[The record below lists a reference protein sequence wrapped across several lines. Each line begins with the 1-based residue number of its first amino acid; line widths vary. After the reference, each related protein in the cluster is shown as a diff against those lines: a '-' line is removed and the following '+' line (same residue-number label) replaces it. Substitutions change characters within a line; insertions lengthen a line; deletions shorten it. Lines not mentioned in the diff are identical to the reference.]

1 MTIVTNQSNK
11 LSTYNLPIFKSELT
25 KDIELRVL
33 GTPEEPWFIAKDI
46 ALMLEY
52 KDTKK
57 AVDDNIDK
65 EDILTYKQLVEN
77 TGDSQSPLKIQPQ
90 TKLINESGLYSLIL
104 RSKLEKAKI
113 FKRWVTSEVIP
124 SIRKTGQYKIEESI
138 QQRLD
143 NLQQTVETVTNENL
157 KIKSTY
163 SHLAELHDQLR
174 MKRNYHKFKKGNCVY
189 IITDRW
195 REKDYLKIGYT
206 DNINERLRTY
216 RTSMPHLNIEYL
228 IYLTEHKILEKCL
241 MLKYSAKLV
250 QKNHEYVIDASVET
264 LVKSIKS
271 LTKYLN
277 IDAKEENELALY
289 NEPYKVYNLVFVDQD
304 GNIEDNTDAIDI
316 DLESEEK
323 KNKCESEPEPE
334 PEPEVE
340 QKTEPEIYKCDLC
353 PKEYKSEGTLVNHL
367 KKVHNQVKDDGKTC
381 QICKK
386 IFRDRGK
393 RNRHIQAVHE
403 NNNKVKCLE
412 CDKEFSSNDSMMYHI
427 RNVHKKIGMSKCDE
441 CGKVCSS
448 IGNLKKHIAQIHD
461 KTTSVTCDICEKK
474 FNSQCNLTQHIIKV
488 HNREEKCKCKLCGKE
503 LMSAKGMEYHMKNTH
518 KV

>member
-1 MTIVTNQSNK
+1 MFTFDSKESFPINIEVLMEMKVYDRKDNCKTKLNKNFILDTDFKVQNLAPESSGARNSNAIQAGK
-11 LSTYNLPIFKSELT
+11 NKENIMLTVDCFKSMC
-25 KDIELRVL
+25 
-33 GTPEEPWFIAKDI
+33 
-46 ALMLEY
+46 MLANSE
-52 KDTKK
+52 
-57 AVDDNIDK
+57 IG
-65 EDILTYKQLVEN
+65 KQVKNYYL
-77 TGDSQSPLKIQPQ
+77 D
-90 TKLINESGLYSLIL
+90 
-104 RSKLEKAKI
+104 LEKI
-113 FKRWVTSEVIP
+113 FKEYILRD
-124 SIRKTGQYKIEESI
+124 I
-138 QQRLD
+138 QS
-143 NLQQTVETVTNENL
+143 LQQTVETVVNENL

-228 IYLTEHKILEKCL
+228 IYLTEHKTLEKCL
-241 MLKYSAKLV
+241 MLKYSTKLV

-277 IDAKEENELALY
+277 IDATEETELALY

-304 GNIEDNTDAIDI
+304 GNIEDNTDAIDL

-323 KNKCESEPEPE
+323 KNKCESEPE
-334 PEPEVE
+334 VE
-340 QKTEPEIYKCDLC
+340 EKLEPEIYKCDLC

-461 KTTSVTCDICEKK
+461 KSTTVTCDICEKK

>member
-52 KDTKK
+52 KKPEK
-57 AVDDNIDK
+57 AVKDHID
-65 EDILTYKQLVEN
+65 EDYILTYSQYEKIRPPK
-77 TGDSQSPLKIQPQ
+77 TGGLIIQGT
-90 TKLINESGLYSLIL
+90 TKLINEFGLYSLIL
-104 RSKLEKAKI
+104 RSKNERAKI
-113 FKRWVTSEVIP
+113 FQKWVTSEVLP

-277 IDAKEENELALY
+277 IDATEETELALY

-304 GNIEDNTDAIDI
+304 GNIEDNTDAID
-316 DLESEEK
+316 LESEEE
-323 KNKCESEPEPE
+323 KNKSEVKY
-334 PEPEVE
+334 EVE
-340 QKTEPEIYKCDLC
+340 EKLEPEIYKCDVC
-353 PKEYKSEGTLVNHL
+353 SKEYKLKGNLANHL
-367 KKVHNQVKDDGKTC
+367 IKVHNEVKDEKDDGKTC
-381 QICKK
+381 KICKK

-403 NNNKVKCLE
+403 KNNKVKCLE

-427 RNVHKKIGMSKCDE
+427 RNIHKKIGMSKCDE
-441 CGKVCSS
+441 CGKMCSS

-461 KTTSVTCDICEKK
+461 KSTSVSCNICEKK

-488 HNREEKCKCKLCGKE
+488 HERVEKCKCKLCGKE

>member
-1 MTIVTNQSNK
+1 MLVSYTFIIQSIVPGTK
-11 LSTYNLPIFKSELT
+11 PIVSSL
-25 KDIELRVL
+25 
-33 GTPEEPWFIAKDI
+33 
-46 ALMLEY
+46 
-52 KDTKK
+52 
-57 AVDDNIDK
+57 
-65 EDILTYKQLVEN
+65 QLA
-77 TGDSQSPLKIQPQ
+77 Q
-90 TKLINESGLYSLIL
+90 
-104 RSKLEKAKI
+104 
-113 FKRWVTSEVIP
+113 WVTSEVLP

-228 IYLTEHKILEKCL
+228 IYLTEHKTLEKCL

-277 IDAKEENELALY
+277 IDATEETELALY

-304 GNIEDNTDAIDI
+304 GNIEDNTDAID
-316 DLESEEK
+316 LESEEK
-323 KNKCESEPEPE
+323 KNKCESEPES
-334 PEPEVE
+334 EVE
-340 QKTEPEIYKCDLC
+340 EKLEPEIYKCDLC